1 MSEVTKIS
9 QEDIDRL
16 KKLNEEYNKK
26 TFEFGRL
33 YQAKI
38 EIDNQLIEW
47 EEQNLKLT
55 TEYRQLQESETKLAK
70 ELEEKYGQGQ
80 VNLETG
86 EFKKE

>member
-1 MSEVTKIS
+1 MSEVIKMS
-9 QEDIDRL
+9 QENIDRL
-16 KKLNEEYNKK
+16 KKLQEEYNKK

-38 EIDNQLIEW
+38 EIDSQLIEW
-47 EEQNLKLT
+47 EEKNLLLT
-55 TEYRQLQESETKLAK
+55 NEYKQLQKEEIKLA
-70 ELEEKYGQGQ
+70 EDLEQEYGQGQ

>member
-1 MSEVTKIS
+1 MSEVIKMT

-16 KKLNEEYNKK
+16 KQLQEEYNKK

-47 EEQNLKLT
+47 EEQNLILT
-55 TEYRQLQESETKLAK
+55 NEYKKLQENETKLAK
-70 ELEEKYGQGQ
+70 DLEQKYGQGK

>member
-1 MSEVTKIS
+1 MSEVIKMS
-9 QEDIDRL
+9 QENIDRL
-16 KKLNEEYNKK
+16 KKLQEEYNKK

-38 EIDNQLIEW
+38 EIDSQLIEW
-47 EEQNLKLT
+47 EEKNLTLT
-55 TEYRQLQESETKLAK
+55 NEYKQLQQEEIKLA
-70 ELEEKYGQGQ
+70 EDLEQEYGQGQ

>member
-1 MSEVTKIS
+1 MSEVIKMS
-9 QEDIDRL
+9 QEDIDLL
-16 KKLNEEYNKK
+16 KKLQEEYNKK

-38 EIDNQLIEW
+38 EIDNQLVEW
-47 EEQNLKLT
+47 DEQNLKLT
-55 TEYRQLQESETKLAK
+55 NEYKKLQEEETNLAK
-70 ELEEKYGQGQ
+70 TLEDKYGEGQ

>member
-1 MSEVTKIS
+1 MSEVIKMS
-9 QEDIDRL
+9 QENIDRL
-16 KKLNEEYNKK
+16 KKLQEEYNKK

-38 EIDNQLIEW
+38 EIDIQLIEW
-47 EEQNLKLT
+47 EEKNLTLT
-55 TEYRQLQESETKLAK
+55 NEYKQLQQEEIKLA
-70 ELEEKYGQGQ
+70 ETLEQEYGQGQ

>member
-1 MSEVTKIS
+1 MSEVIKIS
-9 QEDIDRL
+9 QENIDRL
-16 KKLNEEYNKK
+16 KKLQEEYNKK

-38 EIDNQLIEW
+38 EIDAQLIEW
-47 EEQNLKLT
+47 EEKNLTLT
-55 TEYRQLQESETKLAK
+55 TEYKQLQQEEIKLA
-70 ELEEKYGQGQ
+70 EDLEQEYGQGQ

>member
-1 MSEVTKIS
+1 MSEVIKMN

-16 KKLNEEYNKK
+16 KKLQEEYNKK

-47 EEQNLKLT
+47 EEKNLLLTNEYKKLQK
-55 TEYRQLQESETKLAK
+55 EEIKLAE
-70 ELEEKYGQGQ
+70 ELEQKYGQGQ

>member
-1 MSEVTKIS
+1 MSEVIKMS

-16 KKLNEEYNKK
+16 KELQEEYNKK

-55 TEYRQLQESETKLAK
+55 SEYKKLQSDEIDLAK
-70 ELEEKYGQGQ
+70 ELEKNYGQGQ